1 MKIKLKYNNGD
12 VVKCWDTSLGWRYGS
27 IQKIKITI
35 IGSYPRIQYVVDFSD
50 EIKPKDIRV
59 MSEGQLF
66 RIEEDGY

>member
-1 MKIKLKYNNGD
+1 MTIKTKYNKGD
-12 VVKCWDTSLGWRYGS
+12 AVKCWDKSLGWRYGR

-35 IGSYPRIQYVVDFSD
+35 ISSIPDIQYVVDFSD
-50 EIKPKDIRV
+50 EINPKDIRG